1 MKGPG
6 KGRTN
11 NPKGKPKGAVNRTT
25 RELREAMT
33 AFIDTNIDKL
43 QKDFDSLEPKDR
55 LAFFEKALR
64 LVLPPPVNPD
74 SLTVEQLEQLV
85 DYLKAKKRDE
95 Q

>member
-55 LAFFEKALR
+55 LTFFEKALR
-64 LVLPPPVNPD
+64 LVLPPPPD
-74 SLTVEQLEQLV
+74 PSNLTESQLLEII
-85 DYLKAKKRDE
+85 DYLKSKRNDN
-95 Q
+95 

>member
-1 MKGPG
+1 MKGPD

-64 LVLPPPVNPD
+64 LVLPPPPD
-74 SLTVEQLEQLV
+74 PSNLTESQLLEII
-85 DYLKAKKRDE
+85 DYLKSKRNDN
-95 Q
+95 

>member
-64 LVLPPPVNPD
+64 LVLPPPPD
-74 SLTVEQLEQLV
+74 PSNLTESQLLEII
-85 DYLKAKKRDE
+85 DYLKSKRNDN
-95 Q
+95 